1 MRITNAENDVK
12 YIVYTEEEVRSAVL
26 EMARKLGQDYQ
37 DKNPIVVCILKGG
50 VFFYA
55 DLCRGMNCHLELD
68 FLAAS
73 SYGSGTVSS
82 GNLKIKKDMEHSVIG
97 RHVILVDDIID
108 SGLTLTQLKMLMEE
122 RGAASVVT
130 CCMLD
135 KKIRHPDALQ
145 PDYAALECPNEFVVG
160 CGLDYAEYYR
170 SLPYVAVLKEEV
182 YQ

>member
-12 YIVYTEEEVRSAVL
+12 YIVYTEEEVRSAVQA
-26 EMARKLGQDYQ
+26 MAQRMAQDYK
-37 DKNPIVVCILKGG
+37 DKNPIMVCILKGG

-55 DLCRGMNCHLELD
+55 DLCRAMEGHLQLD
-68 FLAAS
+68 FMAAS
-73 SYGSGTVSS
+73 SYGTGTVSS
-82 GNLKIKKDMEHSVIG
+82 GNLKIKRDVENDVAG
-97 RHVILVDDIID
+97 RHVILVDDILD
-108 SGLTLTQLKMLMEE
+108 SGLTLTQIKMLMQE
-122 RGAASVVT
+122 RGAASVAT

-135 KKIRHPDALQ
+135 KQLCGEDRKADYSAL
-145 PDYAALECPNEFVVG
+145 PCPNEFVVG